1 MSENWSEKTQAPTP
15 YRRAEA
21 RREGKVARSA
31 ELTAAVMSVAALLLM
46 KQAGPAVVTQLKLL
60 LGDALSAAPTISPL
74 ARTALIGQAL
84 LPIAAGLLLI
94 ALAINLAQTGF

>member
-31 ELTAAVMSVAALLLM
+31 ELTAAVMCLAALLLM
-46 KQAGPAVVTQLKLL
+46 NQAGPAVVTQLKLR
-60 LGDALSAAPTISPL
+60 LGDALSARATNSPL
-74 ARTALIGQAL
+74 ARAALNGQAL
-84 LPIAAGLLLI
+84 RPSAAGVLQF
-94 ALAINLAQTGF
+94 ACAINLAPT

>member
-1 MSENWSEKTQAPTP
+1 MTQDWSEKTQAPTP

-31 ELTAAVMSVAALLLM
+31 ELAAAVMCLAALLLL
-46 KQAGPAVVTQLKLL
+46 KQGGPAVVTQLKLL
-60 LGDALSAAPTISPL
+60 LGEALSAGPSISPL

-94 ALAINLAQTGF
+94 ALAVNLA